1 VVEPACQM
9 SKVISDTHTH
19 TGLVALPRLLRW
31 SEIKRRTFFSRHTVY
46 QSISAVLQ
54 LQSASNYVSMS
65 VTKIE
70 EWHRHDEWSIKY
82 ESRRGSL
89 CTVYIPVASNH
100 SSCCLSV
107 AYKRKCTHARTL
119 QGNGHL
125 PEDGRFLHSF
135 FLVLLGPFYGAIVVP
150 SVTRCRCCR
159 RCYGHR

>member
-1 VVEPACQM
+1 MWLNQHARCRR
-9 SKVISDTHTH
+9 SFRIHTH

-125 PEDGRFLHSF
+125 PEDHCLAAFSIHFSSCCWAHSM
-135 FLVLLGPFYGAIVVP
+135 GP
-150 SVTRCRCCR
+150 
-159 RCYGHR
+159 